1 MYKFLLPLLLV
12 CITGVFAHAQ
22 TSKFDIKYQKETV
35 LVDGKPFC
43 LLKATETLPTS
54 YSIHA
59 LDGTTLVSMTI
70 NYIKIETGKREGFF
84 LVKFIE
90 TGQTVECEVVP
101 SFGRVF
107 LQELIET
114 ETLTLGG
121 LNVEKE
127 RGFVRKSKLRLSETI
142 KNKVKTH

>member
-1 MYKFLLPLLLV
+1 MYKFTLSILLAFVALGS
-12 CITGVFAHAQ
+12 TFAQ

-43 LLKATETLPTS
+43 LLKTSETLPTS

-59 LDGTTLVSMTI
+59 LDGTELVSMKV

-84 LVKFIE
+84 LVKFLE
-90 TGQTVECEVVP
+90 TGQTLERDVVA
-101 SFGRVF
+101 SFGRLF
-107 LQELIET
+107 LQELIES

-121 LNVEKE
+121 LSIENE
-127 RGFVRKSKLRLSETI
+127 RRFVRKSKLRLSETI
-142 KNKVKTH
+142 KSKVKTN